1 MYGHLCKFLGDP
13 WKGLPLHSYFHGR
26 SVSGSNFSLGLQL
39 SLPSVCLI
47 AISSCCFL
55 KLQRTILFRVWAHSS
70 GHALPSTV
78 FSWHRRNPYI
88 THTSRITHTLK
99 HYQTPHC
106 FPSLPLLLPSVFDSL
121 VSSDRFW
128 ELSRLSSNTRTEMLV
143 SLSGRHPQ
151 ILQVVL

>member
-55 KLQRTILFRVWAHSS
+55 KLQRTVLFRVWAHSS

-88 THTSRITHTLK
+88 THTSLTHLNITRH
-99 HYQTPHC
+99 HIV
-106 FPSLPLLLPSVFDSL
+106 SLPFLYFCHLCSILLSVQTGSG
-121 VSSDRFW
+121 